1 MNNTPNPR
9 SDSTQPVLIITG
21 MHRSATSLMAS
32 LLQNAGLNIGDRLMP
47 ANTGNALGHFEDLDF
62 YEFHKRALRANGCC
76 RDGFVTDAIV
86 KVPAVLRS
94 EAISLINARHSVGQ
108 PWGWKDPRTVLFLC
122 FWQREIPAAHHLL
135 LFRSPWEVID
145 SLFRR
150 GVHEFLHTNPASVL
164 DIWMRYNQEI
174 KHFVQGHP
182 SSCLLVDSS
191 QVINHPRSVVAAVR
205 QRTGIALSEPES
217 LCRDGV
223 FTSLEGSSREMFI
236 REFAPE
242 AAELYDELRMLA
254 AGDAAPQSGMS
265 RQLVRQNAAVL
276 ELGMQDWW
284 SLHEEQRQIAQL
296 RNPAIKAES
305 TIVSLQQQKHALT
318 THREALQS
326 DLAVLTEAE
335 SSLRATVASLKSQLL
350 ALQPS
355 VADSS
360 CLARTPS
367 ELQAE
372 VTLTPH

>member
-1 MNNTPNPR
+1 MNNTPHIR
-9 SDSTQPVLIITG
+9 IDSTQPVLIITG

-47 ANTGNALGHFEDLDF
+47 ANTGNSLGHIEDLDF
-62 YEFHKRALRANGCC
+62 YKFHKRALRANGCC
-76 RDGFVTDAIV
+76 QDGFIANATV
-86 KVPAVLRS
+86 KVPTVLRS
-94 EAISLINARHSVGQ
+94 EALSLINARHSVGQ
-108 PWGWKDPRTVLFLC
+108 PWGWKDPRTVLFLS

-150 GVHEFLHTNPASVL
+150 GVHDFLHTHPAFVL

-174 KHFVQGHP
+174 KNFVQGNP
-182 SSCLLVDSS
+182 STSLLVESS

-205 QRTGIALSEPES
+205 QQTGIALSEPES

-223 FTSLEGSSREMFI
+223 FTSLEGSSRETFI

-254 AGDAAPQSGMS
+254 AGGAATQAGMS

-284 SLHEEQRQIAQL
+284 SIHEQQRQIAQL
-296 RNPAIKAES
+296 RNAAVTAES
-305 TIVSLQQQKHALT
+305 TIASLQQQNHALT
-318 THREALQS
+318 TRREALQS
-326 DLAVLTEAE
+326 ELASFTEAE
-335 SSLRATVASLKSQLL
+335 ASLRATVVSLKSQLL
-350 ALQPS
+350 ALRPT
-355 VADSS
+355 VADSG
-360 CLARTPS
+360 CLARTTS
-367 ELQAE
+367 ELQDE
-372 VTLTPH
+372 VTLSKH